1 MLHASQCAAAG
12 FKWVLVAML
21 DGVCVCVSVPCLSVC
36 VFAWVCA
43 RVRVCVC
50 RVCLS
55 VCLHA
60 CVLGVCARV
69 CVCVCVCVCLSV
81 GVCVCEGELLLG
93 ACRPLLV
100 TVLCQQMFTD
110 SEDNLQPGIA

>member
-1 MLHASQCAAAG
+1 M
-12 FKWVLVAML
+12 
-21 DGVCVCVSVPCLSVC
+21 GVCTRACVCVPCLSVC
-36 VFAWVCA
+36 VFAC
-43 RVRVCVC
+43 VCVG
-50 RVCLS
+50 
-55 VCLHA
+55 
-60 CVLGVCARV
+60 CVRAR
-69 CVCVCVCVCLSV
+69 VCVCVCLSV